1 MKEAIRAHAQ
11 SLGFDLVGFTPAVPI
26 SAAHDYYRRWIE
38 AGMAADMAYLSDHL
52 LAKSDPKNLL
62 ENAQTIIAVGLNYNQ
77 PNDPASGYPK
87 ISKYAAGRDYHKVVH
102 GKLKKLSVFVENLI
116 PGASNRICVDS
127 TPILE
132 RSYAHIAGL
141 GWFGKNSM
149 LINSKRGSWF
159 FIGILITTAQL
170 EPDQPAE
177 GGCGICTK
185 CIDACPTGAIVFH
198 QDRWAINSS
207 QCISYLTIEN
217 KSEISPELATK
228 LEGWTFG
235 CDICQEV
242 CPFNQPRESQ
252 PLRAATTTE
261 PDFLKPRIWPNLK
274 QLAQISEPEWDI
286 LTQGSPVRRTGLVG
300 IRRNAKANLKNQ
312 K

>member
-26 SAAHDYYRRWIE
+26 SAAHDYYRGWIE
-38 AGMAADMAYLSDHL
+38 AGFDADMGYLSEHVF
-52 LAKSDPKNLL
+52 AKSDPNHLL
-62 ENAQTIIAVGLNYNQ
+62 EGAQTIIAVGLNYNQ
-77 PNDPASGYPK
+77 ANDPKPGHPK
-87 ISKYAAGRDYHKVVH
+87 ISRYAAGRDYHKVVH
-102 GKLKKLSVFVENLI
+102 AKLKKLSKFVESAF
-116 PGASNRICVDS
+116 PDASSRICVDS

-141 GWFGKNSM
+141 GWFGKNTM

-159 FIGILITTAQL
+159 FIGILITTARL
-170 EPDQPAE
+170 EPDAPAE
-177 GGCGICTK
+177 GGCGTCTK

-198 QDRWAINSS
+198 QGRWAVNSS
-207 QCISYLTIEN
+207 RCISYLTIEN
-217 KSEISPELATK
+217 RSEIPPDLAAH
-228 LEGWTFG
+228 LDGWTFG

-261 PDFLKPRIWPNLK
+261 PDFLKSRSWPTLI
-274 QLAQISEPEWDI
+274 QLAQISEPDWDR
-286 LTQGSPVRRTGLVG
+286 LTQGSPVRRAGLVG
-300 IRRNAKANLKNQ
+300 IQRNAKANLDA
-312 K
+312 